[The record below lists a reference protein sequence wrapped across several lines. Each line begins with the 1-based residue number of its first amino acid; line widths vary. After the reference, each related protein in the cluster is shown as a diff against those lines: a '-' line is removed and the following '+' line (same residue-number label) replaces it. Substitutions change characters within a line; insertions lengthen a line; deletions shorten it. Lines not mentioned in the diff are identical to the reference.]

1 MTMKVY
7 EKDRKFQIATTKG
20 WMAAEG
26 TQINIYGI
34 DFAFCL
40 IPGNENVTV
49 IVFEVESG
57 TLMIKGQV
65 SVIDVIACNTR
76 EKTVDFFK
84 NKVAE
89 VLVLQI
95 NKFGIEKV
103 KSEIERK
110 KKEVVGRFGKR
121 PPLIDLEEENN
132 GN

>member
-1 MTMKVY
+1 MAMKVY

-65 SVIDVIACNTR
+65 SVMDVIACSTR

-89 VLVLQI
+89 ALVLQI
-95 NKFGIEKV
+95 NKFGIENGKG
-103 KSEIERK
+103 IADRDK
-110 KKEVVGRFGKR
+110 K
-121 PPLIDLEEENN
+121 
-132 GN
+132 